1 MTVLEQFENAKA
13 SSEKLV
19 SMAEGLE
26 NLAKWIREYAETGD
40 GYTKRAIEEVLLEIV

>member
-1 MTVLEQFENAKA
+1 MALHEQFENAKT

-40 GYTKRAIEEVLLEIV
+40 GYTKRAIEEVLMEMV